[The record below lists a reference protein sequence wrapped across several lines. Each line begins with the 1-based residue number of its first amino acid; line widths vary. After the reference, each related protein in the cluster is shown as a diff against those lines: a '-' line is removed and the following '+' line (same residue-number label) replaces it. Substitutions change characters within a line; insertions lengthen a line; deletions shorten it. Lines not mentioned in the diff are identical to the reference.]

1 MSNTP
6 NFKTEKAGDFILI
19 FVICLINLRKH
30 FSVVPLYALFVSM
43 YLSRRKKLSPLP
55 NVLSLSSEHG
65 GPSVPCIFGAL
76 SDVFFFFFFTLLNTS
91 LYLEYLFP
99 LELQ

>member
-76 SDVFFFFFFTLLNTS
+76 SDVFFFFFTLLNTS
-91 LYLEYLFP
+91 LYLEYPFP